1 MRLID
6 AAPIA
11 PQAVRTI
18 AQHASRARECDSCA
32 RIRGLFLLEALLA
45 LVVFAVGTVG
55 MLGVIVGAL
64 RACGNADWRSEASDL
79 AASTLSRMWSE
90 APADLPARYRAD
102 GQGFAELLAAASRLP
117 GVSAHVNAP
126 VVTIDDSATDI
137 RRISVTVFWQ
147 PPVERTAHH
156 ASAIGVLPRH

>member
-1 MRLID
+1 MRLSD
-6 AAPIA
+6 ASSIVPRAG
-11 PQAVRTI
+11 RTI
-18 AQHASRARECDSCA
+18 ATNPRASEREPFA

-55 MLGVIVGAL
+55 LLGVIVGAL

-90 APADLPARYRAD
+90 TPADLPARYGA
-102 GQGFAELLAAASRLP
+102 GGPGFAELLAAASRLP
-117 GVSAHVNAP
+117 GVSALANAP
-126 VVTIDDSATDI
+126 VVTIDDGAAGI

-147 PPVERTAHH
+147 PPAERDAHH
-156 ASAIGVLPRH
+156 ASVTAVLPRH